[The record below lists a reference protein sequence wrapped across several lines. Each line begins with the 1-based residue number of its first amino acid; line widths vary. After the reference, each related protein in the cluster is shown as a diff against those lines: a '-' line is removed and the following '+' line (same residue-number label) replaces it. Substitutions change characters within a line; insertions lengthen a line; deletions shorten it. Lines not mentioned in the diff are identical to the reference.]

1 MALVLKFGGASLKD
15 ASSVKNMADIVN
27 SFNENLII
35 VVSAMGKITRQLHL
49 LTEIFFNGRSF
60 ESEFEKFWE
69 FHQAI
74 INDLGLEND
83 LHLKKQLNSLKNYLN
98 SRLSRIP
105 STDFDYEYDQIV
117 CCGELLSSLIVS
129 SYLNKDGINCK
140 WVDIRDSLKTNS
152 IYRDARINWDESE
165 KSVLQNFDFKDNRIY
180 LTQGFIASNEK
191 NKTTTLGLEGS
202 DYTAAALAFFVNA
215 NRLIVWK
222 DVSGI
227 YNSDPNEFKDSIK
240 LDSIS
245 YYEAVEL
252 AYYGAKVIHP
262 KTIKPLE
269 NKNIPLWVKSF
280 KNPHE
285 PGTVITASTDN
296 KRGVSPEVPVFI
308 FKNSQIL
315 ISIAPNDFSF
325 IAEDNLEHIFSILA
339 RYRIKVNLMQNSAI
353 SFSVCSD
360 DEEDK
365 IAPAIEMLK
374 KDFKVL
380 YNNNLTLITIRHFN
394 DQTIEQTT
402 KEKEILVQQKSRNT
416 IRFVVR

>member
-15 ASSVKNMADIVN
+15 AVSVKNMADIVN

-35 VVSAMGKITRQLHL
+35 VVSAMGKITRLLHQI
-49 LTEIFFNGRSF
+49 TDEFFNGRSF
-60 ESEFEKFWE
+60 ETELQNFWA

-74 INDLGLEND
+74 INDLSLESD
-83 LHLKKQLNSLKNYLN
+83 LRLKKDLTSLKNYLN
-98 SRLSRIP
+98 SRVSRVP

-117 CCGELLSSLIVS
+117 CCGELISSLVVN
-129 SYLNKDGINCK
+129 SYLNKLGVDCN

-165 KSVLQNFDFKDNRIY
+165 KSVLKNFNFKDKRIY

-215 NRLIVWK
+215 KKLIVWK

-245 YYEAVEL
+245 YNEAVEL

-285 PGTVITASTDN
+285 PGTVITASTVN
-296 KRGVSPEVPVFI
+296 KKGVSPEVPVFI
-308 FKNSQIL
+308 LKNRQIL

-325 IAEDNLEHIFSILA
+325 IAEDNLEHIFSVLA

-353 SFSVCSD
+353 SFSVCTD
-360 DEEDK
+360 DEEEK
-365 IAPAIEMLK
+365 ISPAIELLK
-374 KDFKVL
+374 RDFKVL
-380 YNNNLTLITIRHFN
+380 YNRNLTLITIRHF
-394 DQTIEQTT
+394 DDLTIEHTT
-402 KEKEILVQQKSRNT
+402 KEKEILLQQKSRNT
-416 IRFVVR
+416 VRFVVR